1 MFYWPW
7 GMWDISSL
15 TTDQTC
21 SSCIGRWN
29 LNHWTTREVP
39 KQNFRVSFSCLH
51 LGNTRPWDLKLLH
64 LLKLSVPHF
73 PWGNRDAFIVTRDC
87 WLQFSSVAQSCPTL
101 CYPMDCSMPGFPVH
115 HQLPEL
121 TQIHVHR
128 VVGHPT
134 ISSHPTIQPS
144 HPLSSPSPDF
154 NLSQHQGLFQ
164 WVSSL
169 HQVAKVLAFQLQHQS
184 FQWIFRTD
192 FL

>member
-87 WLQFSSVAQSCPTL
+87 WLHFSSVAQSCPTL

-121 TQIHVHR
+121 TQIHVHQ
-128 VVGHPT
+128 VSDT
-134 ISSHPTIQPS
+134 ISSSGVTFSSCLQCFPASGSFPVNQFFTSGGQSIGVSASASVLPMYIQDWFP
-144 HPLSSPSPDF
+144 
-154 NLSQHQGLFQ
+154 
-164 WVSSL
+164 W
-169 HQVAKVLAFQLQHQS
+169 
-184 FQWIFRTD
+184 R
-192 FL
+192 